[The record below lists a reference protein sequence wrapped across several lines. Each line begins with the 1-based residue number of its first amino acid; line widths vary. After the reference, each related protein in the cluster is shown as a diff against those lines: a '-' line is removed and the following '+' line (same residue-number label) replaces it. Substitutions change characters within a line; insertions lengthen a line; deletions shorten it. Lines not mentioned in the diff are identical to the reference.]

1 MNYTFQ
7 SQALRALASLILL
20 IPLFIGSLSSH
31 PPVSITSTP
40 GMDGYAHLCG
50 FFAVSAAI
58 FFLQFDRA
66 YSTFFLLIV
75 LAISLEMAQSFVEAR
90 QVDAMDATVNIIGV
104 LGAFAIVKLLR
115 VWLPAPSR
123 HLMEIYPEQNRS
135 NVDHNQQL

>member
-1 MNYTFQ
+1 MSYTFQ
-7 SQALRALASLILL
+7 SQTLRALASLILL

-31 PPVSITSTP
+31 PPASITP
-40 GMDGYAHLCG
+40 GMDGYAHLSG

-75 LAISLEMAQSFVEAR
+75 LAISLETAQTFIEAR
-90 QVDAMDATVNIIGV
+90 QVDAMDATANVLGV

-115 VWLPAPSR
+115 VWLPASSR
-123 HLMEIYPEQNRS
+123 HL
-135 NVDHNQQL
+135 